1 MYLFLLILL
10 YPLDSLYA
18 AGNYLAVIE
27 EGNRLFEDTTL
38 TLEQR
43 IDIHKKLASSYV
55 AIGSER
61 LAKLDFLEA
70 LFLDHDLELDPRLT
84 SPKVMRV
91 YMEAKSSFAFP
102 PTRVPRPERSLP
114 SILVPGIVQRNEGK
128 AKLGNTLLISGIVS
142 VGGIITSHYMYNRT
156 HNLYLDAGSEEE
168 IARRY
173 NEYKTWYNF
182 RGFFISTGVITY
194 LVHLFSLAND

>member
-70 LFLDHDLELDPRLT
+70 FFLDHDLELDPRLT

-91 YMEAKSSFAFP
+91 YMEAKS
-102 PTRVPRPERSLP
+102 
-114 SILVPGIVQRNEGK
+114 
-128 AKLGNTLLISGIVS
+128 
-142 VGGIITSHYMYNRT
+142 
-156 HNLYLDAGSEEE
+156 
-168 IARRY
+168 
-173 NEYKTWYNF
+173 
-182 RGFFISTGVITY
+182 
-194 LVHLFSLAND
+194 